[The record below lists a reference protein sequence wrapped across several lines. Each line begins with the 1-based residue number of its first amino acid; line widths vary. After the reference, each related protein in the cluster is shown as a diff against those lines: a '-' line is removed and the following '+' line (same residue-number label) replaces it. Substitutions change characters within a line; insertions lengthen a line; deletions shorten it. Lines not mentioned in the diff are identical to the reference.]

1 MHEASDRD
9 DRGDGTLLDG
19 VFATPAMARLFD
31 DRARLQGM
39 LDFEAALARAEA
51 AAGVIPAEA
60 PEAITAACDAARF
73 DLGAIGRAAA
83 GGGNLAIPMVKALTA
98 AVGGE
103 AGRYVHWGATSQ
115 DAIDTG
121 FMLQV
126 RGGLDL
132 MLAELTAIGDALD
145 TLAARHALTVMP
157 GRTFLQHA
165 LPVSFGL
172 KTAGWLAGVTAARA
186 ELRHVRATALAMQF
200 GGAAGTLASLGDR
213 GPTVAAQLAAELDLP
228 LPPLPWHGDR
238 SRIARIASALGLAA
252 GALGKIALDV
262 ALLMQTEVGEA
273 FEPAS
278 PGKGGSSTMPHKR
291 NPVGATLALASARQ
305 AQALG
310 PLALQAM
317 LAEHERAIG
326 GWHTEWVVLPQ
337 AFRFTAAAAAHVR
350 IIAEGVEIDTVR
362 MRQNLDR
369 TRGLVLAERV
379 MMALAPTFGRMPAH
393 HRVEAAA
400 KRAATDGATL
410 HAVLAADAE
419 IVATLGADGLAA
431 LFEPEGYLGASET
444 FIAAARA
451 EWRRGDGPASG

>member
-1 MHEASDRD
+1 MIEAPDED
-9 DRGDGTLLDG
+9 DRGDGTLLG
-19 VFATPAMARLFD
+19 ALFATPAMARLFD
-31 DRARLQGM
+31 DRARLQAM

-51 AAGVIPAEA
+51 TAGVVPPEA
-60 PEAITAACDAARF
+60 AEAITAACDADRF

-83 GGGNLAIPMVKALTA
+83 DGGNLAIPMVKALTA
-98 AVGGE
+98 AVGSD

-121 FMLQV
+121 FMLQA

-132 MLAELTAIGDALD
+132 LLAELAAIGDALD
-145 TLAARHALTVMP
+145 ALAARHAGTVMA

-172 KTAGWLAGVTAARA
+172 KAAGWLAGVTAARA
-186 ELRHVRATALAMQF
+186 ELAHVRATALAVQF

-213 GPTVAAQLAAELDLP
+213 GPAVAERLAVELDLP
-228 LPPLPWHGDR
+228 PPPLPWHGDR
-238 SRIARIASALGLAA
+238 SRIARIACALGLAA

-262 ALLMQTEVGEA
+262 ALMMQTEVGEA
-273 FEPAS
+273 FEPAA

-291 NPVGATLALASARQ
+291 NPVGATLALAAARQ
-305 AQALG
+305 AQALV
-310 PLALQAM
+310 PVALQAM
-317 LAEHERAIG
+317 VSEHERAIG
-326 GWHTEWVVLPQ
+326 GWHTEWLALPQ
-337 AFRFTAAAAAHVR
+337 AFRLTAAAAAHVR
-350 IIAEGVEIDTVR
+350 TIAEGLEVDAAR
-362 MRQNLDR
+362 MRDNLDR
-369 TRGLVLAERV
+369 TQGLVLAERV
-379 MMALAPTFGRMPAH
+379 MMALAPTLGRMPAH

-400 KRAATDGATL
+400 KRAVSDGATL

-431 LFEPEGYLGASET
+431 LFEAEGYLGASDA

-451 EWRRGDGPASG
+451 AWRRDDEMTDG

>member
-1 MHEASDRD
+1 MIETSDGN

-19 VFATPAMARLFD
+19 LFATPAMARLFD
-31 DRARLQGM
+31 DRARLQAM

-51 AAGVIPAEA
+51 TAGVIPPEA
-60 PEAITAACDAARF
+60 AEAITAACDADRF
-73 DLGAIGRAAA
+73 DLAAIGRAAA
-83 GGGNLAIPMVKALTA
+83 DGGNLAIPMVKALTA
-98 AVGGE
+98 AVGGD

-115 DAIDTG
+115 DAIDSG
-121 FMLQV
+121 FMLQA

-132 MLAELTAIGDALD
+132 LLAELAAIGDALD
-145 TLAARHALTVMP
+145 VLAARHAATVMA

-172 KTAGWLAGVTAARA
+172 RAAGWLAGVTAARA
-186 ELRHVRATALAMQF
+186 ELTHVRATALAVQF

-213 GPTVAAQLAAELDLP
+213 GPAVAERLAVELGLP
-228 LPPLPWHGDR
+228 PAPLPWHGDR
-238 SRIARIASALGLAA
+238 SRIARIACALGLTA
-252 GALGKIALDV
+252 GGLGKIALDV

-273 FEPAS
+273 FEPAAA
-278 PGKGGSSTMPHKR
+278 GKGGSSTMPHKR

-305 AQALG
+305 AQALV
-310 PLALQAM
+310 PLALQAI

-326 GWHTEWVVLPQ
+326 GWHTEWVALPQ
-337 AFRFTAAAAAHVR
+337 AFRLTAATAAHVR
-350 IIAEGVEIDTVR
+350 VIAEDLEVDAAR

-369 TRGLVLAERV
+369 TQGLVLAERV
-379 MMALAPTFGRMPAH
+379 MMALAPTLGRMPAH
-393 HRVEAAA
+393 HRIEAAT
-400 KRAATDGATL
+400 KRAVAEGATL

-451 EWRRGDGPASG
+451 AWRQGGAQTR